1 MLALV
6 EENVRSINRMAEDR
20 RQVTA
25 ATEATEGRRSALKK
39 VRALVEEARVHA
51 RNVGVLE
58 GIRIDAQLR
67 TTLRKADRQTHD
79 LLASLPY

>member
-6 EENVRSINRMAEDR
+6 EEDVRSIDRMAEDR

-25 ATEATEGRRSALKK
+25 ATEARLSTLKK

-51 RNVGVLE
+51 RNVGGLE
-58 GIRIDAQLR
+58 GVRIDAQLR
-67 TTLRKADRQTHD
+67 TTLREVDRQTHD
-79 LLASLPY
+79 LLTSLPY